1 MINIRDKCKEWANKT
16 FREELESLNIKN
28 KELLNTTIECFMY
41 LGILDKKITGYA
53 CEKLPKTEE
62 GHTGLKVTYS
72 ELFHNSIIE
81 ENFSPVTYILK
92 IVQEFLKP
100 NINKDKLNGATARGI
115 RTLTSLLREPDFA
128 YNIEQHLKPFDS
140 DVNTE
145 LNAKQD
151 GGDHT
156 DILLSFMGN
165 EYRLWLFQLS
175 SRGLPHDIERVSG
188 KRGEL
193 PTGTH
198 ILCPLH
204 TEVAI
209 SYDSNKRKVD
219 KLTEKIEKDKQL
231 LNICSAKAIKK
242 RSDLEK
248 RIEKNSLLLNN
259 TIVAKENDYLV
270 CSNELDIVEGWFFYS
285 DKHLKRIS
293 DFIINKPSIDTYQ
306 HVKQILSAPEKY
318 LSEVRIFN
326 K

>member
-1 MINIRDKCKEWANKT
+1 MINIRDKCREWSNKT
-16 FREELESLNIKN
+16 FRQELESLNIKN
-28 KELLNTTIECFMY
+28 KDLLNNATQCFIY
-41 LGILDKKITGYA
+41 LGILDKNINGYA

-72 ELFHNSIIE
+72 EIFHNCIAE

-100 NINKDKLNGATARGI
+100 NINKDKLNGAVARGL
-115 RTLTSLLREPDFA
+115 RTFTSLLREPDFA
-128 YNIEQHLKPFDS
+128 YNIEQYLRPLDS
-140 DVNTE
+140 TITME
-145 LNAKQD
+145 LNPKQD

-156 DILLSFMGN
+156 DILLRFMKN
-165 EYRLWLFQLS
+165 QYRLWLYQFS

-193 PTGTH
+193 PSGTH

-204 TEVAI
+204 TEVAL

-219 KLTEKIEKDKQL
+219 KLIEKIEKDKEL
-231 LNICSAKAIKK
+231 LNNCSTKAIKK
-242 RSDLEK
+242 RDTLEK
-248 RIEKNSLLLNN
+248 RIQKNSIQLDNV
-259 TIVAKENDYLV
+259 TMAKEKDYIL
-270 CSNELDIVEGWFFYS
+270 CSDELDIVEGWFFYS
-285 DKHLKRIS
+285 DKHLKRIA
-293 DFIINKPSIDTYQ
+293 DFIINKPSIDNYE